1 MTKKPLH
8 PSARGRTVPDMDLW
22 ESIVQDIEPLR
33 ARPRA
38 SPAHAPP
45 QPSKLSR
52 SPPKPAAR
60 QSAAPAA
67 EPPLLTGLDR
77 RTAKRLLRGQLQYD
91 SMLDLHG
98 LALSSARLRLSGF
111 LSAARARGDRL
122 VLIVTGKGA
131 SPYARH
137 TLHGDS
143 HYHAPERQGRLR
155 RHVSE
160 WLHEAEFREHVLG
173 FQPAHPKHGG
183 GGAYYVR
190 LRRPAARRT

>member
-1 MTKKPLH
+1 MTKKP
-8 PSARGRTVPDMDLW
+8 PRNARDRTVPDMDLW
-22 ESIVQDIEPLR
+22 ESIVQNIKPLR
-33 ARPRA
+33 ARPTA
-38 SPAHAPP
+38 SPAHLPH
-45 QPSKLSR
+45 QPSKLLR
-52 SPPKPAAR
+52 SPPEPVAR
-60 QSAAPAA
+60 RSAAPAA

-91 SMLDLHG
+91 SILDLHG
-98 LALSSARLRLSGF
+98 LAVSKARLRLSDY

-122 VLIVTGKGA
+122 VLVVTGKGA

-155 RHVSE
+155 RLVSE

-190 LRRPAARRT
+190 LRRSGTRQR